1 MIEFALVLPI
11 LMLLVFGIIE
21 FGRTMTVHQII
32 TNGAREGARRAILP
46 GATNG
51 QVTTAI
57 DNYLNSAG
65 IASGFSRSVT
75 NLSGLASGSA
85 VTVTISIPFSQI
97 FSAPDWVGLGNVTLS
112 STVVM
117 RKE

>member
-1 MIEFALVLPI
+1 MVEFALVLPI
-11 LMLLVFGIIE
+11 LVLLVMGVLE
-21 FGRTMTVHQII
+21 FGRTMTVHQIL

-51 QVTTAI
+51 QVTAGI
-57 DNYLNSAG
+57 DTYMNNAG

-75 NLSGLASGSA
+75 ALAGAQSGDPI
-85 VTVTISIPFSQI
+85 TVTISIPFSQI
-97 FSAPDWVGLGNVTLS
+97 FSAPDWVGLNGVTLS